1 MDELDRKLQAY
12 VTQFQTPPPLSQAYL
27 EARLNSRREKR
38 AMTWQLVIGS
48 TLSALAGCLSLWGM
62 ALAWEALPSKAFW
75 AWGLYHGSFPLALL
89 LGGAV
94 LWQTKG
100 RLANITGKEKN
111 KLWDS

>member
-1 MDELDRKLQAY
+1 
-12 VTQFQTPPPLSQAYL
+12 
-27 EARLNSRREKR
+27 
-38 AMTWQLVIGS
+38 MTWQLVIGS

-94 LWQTKG
+94 FWQTKG
-100 RLANITGKEKN
+100 CLLYTSFRAEVEAFVGAVADVPEKDLVCPY
-111 KLWDS
+111 KS

>member
-12 VTQFQTPPPLSQAYL
+12 ASQAQTPPPMCQAYQ
-27 EARLNSRREKR
+27 AVRLNSRREKR

-62 ALAWEALPSKAFW
+62 ALAWEALPSRAIW
-75 AWGLYHGSFPLALL
+75 ALGLFHSFFPLALL

-94 LWQTKG
+94 LWQTRG
-100 RLANITGKEKN
+100 RLANITGKDKN